1 MPRPPASR
9 EIPPPLELECLRVL
23 WAMGEG
29 NASRVR
35 EALAPERQLAYTTV
49 LTLLERLT
57 KRGQLSRRK
66 AGRSFIYTPI
76 QDRELMRQTAVA
88 ELVSTYFDGESEG
101 LLKWLQGFGNHPA
114 EVDRREA
121 PLDATLL

>member
-1 MPRPPASR
+1 MPRPPGSR

-49 LTLLERLT
+49 LTLLERLA

-66 AGRSFIYTPI
+66 SGRSFIYTPI
-76 QDRELMRQTAVA
+76 QDRELMRQAAVA
-88 ELVSTYFDGESEG
+88 ELVSTYFDGESNG
-101 LLKWLQGFGNHPA
+101 LLKWLQGVGNHPA
-114 EVDRREA
+114 EVDRQEA